1 MYNFIFSLDFF
12 PKFGGAHHW
21 LYKVGKY
28 WPEPTIVLTSY
39 IDKLIKEQQNFDS
52 QPHGSIIK
60 IKRFPF
66 KVNSLGIDGNF
77 FRNFLILSNF
87 LKRFPST
94 SPILFHAVKA
104 TPEGVILALL
114 KILYKRRNI
123 KIITYAHGEE
133 FLIAQTSRQLKLL
146 TKWAFRASDLVIA
159 NSFSTQKLAK
169 LFCLDSKIKVVH
181 LGVDFEDYQ
190 IPLKERLIWRKR
202 WGFPTKNIILI
213 TVARMEPRKNHAT
226 VIKALAKL
234 REKGLPIVYILIGDG
249 EERKKLETLVKDL
262 AVEPHIKFL
271 GCVSEREKIKSLCA
285 SDIFIMPSIQ
295 LGPMI
300 EGFGI
305 VFMEA
310 AAAGLPSIAGNVG
323 GQPEAVVHGK
333 TGLVVDGKNADKIAN
348 AIQFLVENPDIRKRM
363 GEEAKEWAK
372 KHDWSIISKITYEQ
386 VKSYLG

>member
-1 MYNFIFSLDFF
+1 MYNFVFSLDFF

-28 WPEPTIVLTSY
+28 WPEPTIILTSY
-39 IDKLIKEQQNFDS
+39 IDELIKEQQNFDS

-66 KVNSLGIDGNF
+66 KVNSLGIDRDF
-77 FRNFLILSNF
+77 FRNFLILLNF
-87 LKRFPST
+87 LSGFPST
-94 SPILFHAVKA
+94 SPILFHVVKA
-104 TPEGVILALL
+104 TPEGAILALL

-146 TKWAFRASDLVIA
+146 TKLAFRASDLVIA
-159 NSFSTQKLAK
+159 NSFFTKKLAK
-169 LFCLDSKIKVVH
+169 LFCLESKIEVIH

-190 IPLKERLIWRKR
+190 IPLKERFIWRKR
-202 WGFPTKNIILI
+202 WGFPQKNIILI
-213 TVARMEPRKNHAT
+213 TVARMEPRKNQAA
-226 VIKALAKL
+226 VIKALAEL
-234 REKGLPIVYILIGDG
+234 REEGLPIVYILIGDG
-249 EERKKLETLVKDL
+249 EERKKLETLAKDL

-271 GCVSEREKIKSLCA
+271 GCVSEKEKIKSLCA

-333 TGLVVDGKNADKIAN
+333 TGLVVNGKNLGEVKNAIKLLIQDYSLRQEMKSNAIKWAKNHNWPLVVKKIA
-348 AIQFLVENPDIRKRM
+348 ASFRKCC
-363 GEEAKEWAK
+363 
-372 KHDWSIISKITYEQ
+372 S
-386 VKSYLG
+386 